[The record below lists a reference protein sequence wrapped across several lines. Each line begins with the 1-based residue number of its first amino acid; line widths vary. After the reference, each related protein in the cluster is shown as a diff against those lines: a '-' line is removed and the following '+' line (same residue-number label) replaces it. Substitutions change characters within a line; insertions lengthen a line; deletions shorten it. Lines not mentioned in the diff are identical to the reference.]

1 MIRFRQSH
9 VLTLLGLAAFP
20 PLPASAQTPVNAAKV
35 FWVGHSLVDGR
46 DWNDPKSKNL
56 LDHLEGFAA
65 ASNKTYAFHKH
76 TIPGAPLGWNWG
88 TSQSWNQVRPQI
100 APLTD
105 KAHAEYGT
113 FDAIVITEGVNIE
126 SSYDAWASGFYA
138 RKFFA
143 AARNANPDA
152 RLFLYESWH
161 HFQAGD
167 FQTYYGPRATFD
179 WRAYML
185 KARKVWEKIAD
196 EAADPA
202 VLAAVPD
209 PWNNR
214 GNYRYAGT
222 GEDPGNTD
230 AILPVRMVPVG
241 QALVRALDRIAE
253 NRPTDDWTYSRAAKG
268 GRLSGLDFFAN
279 PLRDFPQDLTTTVR
293 SENMDDIH
301 SSDVLSYLNAAVHYG
316 VLFRQSP
323 EGLPPTDYVPANIAG
338 LLQRIAWETV
348 TSDPRT
354 GVSGGTTG
362 RNPSTNRV
370 AAAANLRMERGRLF
384 LEAGAEDMGATVRVA
399 SVDGA
404 IASTF
409 RIAAEGLQ
417 SFELPSA
424 RSGMWMVSVVRPDGS
439 SWSGARMAR

>member
-1 MIRFRQSH
+1 MPRFRH
-9 VLTLLGLAAFP
+9 PRACTILCLITGLA
-20 PLPASAQTPVNAAKV
+20 LPASAQTPVNAAKV

-46 DWNDPKSKNL
+46 DWSDPRSKNL

-65 ASNKTYAFHKH
+65 AGRKTYAYHRH

-88 TSQSWNQVRPQI
+88 TTQSWNQVRPQI

-105 KAHAEYGT
+105 KSNAQYGS

-143 AARNANPDA
+143 AARNANPNA

-161 HFQAGD
+161 HYNAGD
-167 FQTYYGPRATFD
+167 FRSYYGPQATFD

-222 GEDPGNTD
+222 GEDPGNID
-230 AILPVRMVPVG
+230 GILPVRMVPTG

-253 NRPTDDWTYSRAAKG
+253 NRPADDWTYSRAAKG
-268 GRLSGLDFFAN
+268 GRLSGLDFFMN

-293 SENMDDIH
+293 SGNMDDIH

-323 EGLPPTDYVPANIAG
+323 VGLPPTEYVPANIAG
-338 LLQRIAWETV
+338 LLQEIAWETV
-348 TSDPRT
+348 TSDPRS
-354 GVSGGTTG
+354 GVSGGSTG
-362 RNPSTNRV
+362 RNPSSRKNGLKR
-370 AAAANLRMERGRLF
+370 AMFLREGRLS
-384 LEAGAEDMGATVRVA
+384 LEAGPNDVGAVVRIA
-399 SVDGA
+399 SIDGA
-404 IASTF
+404 MASSH
-409 RIAAEGLQ
+409 RIVIVGSQ
-417 SFELPSA
+417 SFELPSMQVGA
-424 RSGMWMVSVVRPDGS
+424 WVISVHHSDGTGDAVVRI
-439 SWSGARMAR
+439 AR

>member
-1 MIRFRQSH
+1 MDQPRIPTRT
-9 VLTLLGLAAFP
+9 LAALLGLSA
-20 PLPASAQTPVNAAKV
+20 PLLAQAPIASAKV

-65 ASNKTYAFHKH
+65 SGNKTYAFHRH

-88 TSQSWNQVRPQI
+88 TTQSWNQVRPQI

-105 KAHAEYGT
+105 KSHADYGT

-143 AARNANPDA
+143 AARNANPNA

-167 FQTYYGPRATFD
+167 FQNYYGPRATFD

-202 VLAAVPD
+202 VLAAAPD

-230 AILPVRMVPVG
+230 AVLPVRLVPVG

-253 NRPTDDWTYSRAAKG
+253 NRPADDWTYARAAKG
-268 GRLSGLDFFAN
+268 GRLSGLDFFMN

-293 SENMDDIH
+293 TGAMDDIH

-323 EGLPPTDYVPANIAG
+323 VGLPPTEYVPANIAA
-338 LLQRIAWETV
+338 LLQQIAWETV
-348 TSDPRT
+348 TGDPRT
-354 GVSGGTTG
+354 GVTTAGSTG
-362 RNPSTNRV
+362 RNPSSRATATERS
-370 AAAANLRMERGRLF
+370 LRMVQGKLL
-384 LEAGAEDMGATVRVA
+384 LEAGTEEIGASVQIA

-404 IASTF
+404 VAGTF
-409 RIAAEGLQ
+409 RIAEEGPQ
-417 SFELPSA
+417 SFDLPSA
-424 RSGMWMVSVVRPDGS
+424 MPGAWVVSVRRVDGTGSSVVRV
-439 SWSGARMAR
+439 AR

>member
-1 MIRFRQSH
+1 MLRFRHGS
-9 VLTLLGLAAFP
+9 VFALLGLAAIP
-20 PLPASAQTPVNAAKV
+20 PHPASAQTPVNAAKV

-46 DWNDPKSKNL
+46 DWSDPKSRNL
-56 LDHLEGFAA
+56 LDHLEEFAS
-65 ASNKTYAFHKH
+65 ASRKTYAFHKH

-88 TSQSWNQVRPQI
+88 TSQSWGQVRPQI

-105 KAHAEYGT
+105 KSNTAYGT

-167 FQTYYGPRATFD
+167 FQSYYGPRATFD

-185 KARKVWEKIAD
+185 KARKVWEKIMD

-202 VLAAVPD
+202 VLATAPD

-222 GEDPGNTD
+222 GDDPGNID
-230 AILPVRMVPVG
+230 GILPVRLVPTG

-253 NRPTDDWTYSRAAKG
+253 NRPTDDWTYARAAKG
-268 GRLSGLDFFAN
+268 GRLSGLDFFHN
-279 PLRDFPQDLTTTVR
+279 PLANFPEDLTTTVR
-293 SENMDDIH
+293 SGAMDDIH

-323 EGLPPTDYVPANIAG
+323 VGLPPTEYVPANIAG
-338 LLQRIAWETV
+338 LLQQIAWETV
-348 TSDPRT
+348 TTDPRT

-362 RNPSTNRV
+362 RNPSTSL
-370 AAAANLRMERGRLF
+370 AATAANLRLERGILS
-384 LEAGAEDMGATVRVA
+384 LEAGIEEVGAVVRVA
-399 SVDGA
+399 SIDGA
-404 IASTF
+404 FASAF
-409 RIAAEGLQ
+409 RVAGEGPQ
-417 SFELPSA
+417 IFELPSA
-424 RSGMWMVSVVRPDGS
+424 TSGAWVVSMTRPDGS
-439 SWSGARMAR
+439 SWSGVRLAR